1 MTDDELKDAVLI
13 LRQRGKRAWHQ
24 HSLWELVF
32 DVEALLEGK
41 PTEMDRAVIIS
52 EVERALRMTR

>member
-24 HSLWELVF
+24 YSLWELIY
-32 DVEALLEGK
+32 DIEALLDGR
-41 PTEMDRAVIIS
+41 PTEMDRAVIIQ